1 MTTYGDQVNQAI
13 AAELRA
19 QRARVGITIDELVT
33 ATGLSKT
40 SVLNYLNSKRDI
52 PMPAFAELC
61 RALRIDQ
68 VEIFRAAQKAL

>member
-1 MTTYGDQVNQAI
+1 MTTYGDQVNQAV

-19 QRARVGITIDELVT
+19 QRARVGSTIDELVT

-40 SVLNYLNSKRDI
+40 SVLNYLNNKRDI

>member
-1 MTTYGDQVNQAI
+1 MGTYGEEVNQAV

-19 QRARVGITIDELVT
+19 QRARVGVTIDELVT

-40 SVLNYLNSKRDI
+40 SVLNYLNGKRAI

-61 RALRIDQ
+61 QALNVDQ